1 MDFAKVI
8 SELRAERDLL
18 DEAIANL
25 ERLSL
30 SRGRKPGRPPGWTT
44 LTRRP
49 PPPKNGNNGAHR
61 EGAGEG

>member
-18 DEAIANL
+18 DEAIVNL

-30 SRGRKPGRPPGWTT
+30 SRGRKPGRPPSWMT
-44 LTRRP
+44 LTRRSAP
-49 PPPKNGNNGAHR
+49 SKNGNNGTHR
-61 EGAGEG
+61 DGAAEQ